1 MLKFPGNQCMFQER
15 NQRGYAMSYTQS
27 DQEIQTMVK
36 NMKEWGK
43 KIATTPENAQK
54 ALYEMG
60 IVTKSGK
67 LSKNYGG

>member
-1 MLKFPGNQCMFQER
+1 
-15 NQRGYAMSYTQS
+15 MSYTQS

-67 LSKNYGG
+67 LIKNYGG